1 MIKTLDYLSF
11 YHRLNKNKCEEG
23 GIWSIKIENIGFL
36 YVVKDKLGF
45 VLYFRLKLNKDK
57 IIIIN
62 I

>member
-11 YHRLNKNKCEEG
+11 YHRLNKNKFEEG

-45 VLYFRLKLNKDK
+45 VLYFRLKCS
-57 IIIIN
+57 ISF
-62 I
+62 